1 MTIRGL
7 IVTLLEL
14 VLLVFAL
21 GTEMHEFLIVA
32 LCVGV
37 LEVYSFVST
46 LLASLTLN
54 IHSKIDKSSAE
65 RLEGA
70 KYILKMRGIALL
82 PVAGYLSIKNADYED
97 KKLKRRKYSFVML
110 PSFIIEHKFDFPI
123 PCAHIG
129 LWEVGVKKLR
139 IEDLFGLFSLP
150 LIRSRRS
157 AFYSKLSV
165 VPQVHELRN
174 DSETNSMGDYGQS
187 SMHDSEQGELLG
199 DSRLYREGD
208 TLKRINWKLSARTKT
223 LYSRQFEMLQNPKIA
238 IAVDSALLKTE
249 NIEDIGDFIDITCEA
264 AISIAKYY
272 LQNKHTVDIVI
283 LRDKGGN
290 QNLIHNLT
298 EEIDIKK
305 MQYNFSFVKFY
316 THEEELDLTQQDNLN
331 IMNADK
337 IFLISSNPSDALLSD
352 FYDLCNT
359 GKLARCIIPSVKP
372 QDVLEEEEISGN
384 ETIVKITDVNQI
396 GAKVGAAL

>member
-1 MTIRGL
+1 MTIRGI

-14 VLLVFAL
+14 VLLIFAL

-37 LEVYSFVST
+37 LEVYSLVSI

-70 KYILKMRGIALL
+70 KYLLKMRGIALL
-82 PVAGYLSIKNADYED
+82 PVAGYLSIKNADYEN
-97 KKLKRRKYSFVML
+97 KKLKRRKYSFLML
-110 PSFIIEHKFDFPI
+110 PSFVIEHKFEFPV

-139 IEDLFGLFSLP
+139 IEDLFGLFSVP

-157 AFYSKLSV
+157 AFFSKLAV
-165 VPQVHELRN
+165 VPQIHNLRS
-174 DSETNSMGDYGQS
+174 DSETTSLGDYGQS
-187 SMHDSEQGELLG
+187 SMLDSEQGELLG

-238 IAVDSALLKTE
+238 IAVDTGLIDTE
-249 NIEDIGDFIDITCEA
+249 NIGDIIDITCES
-264 AISIAKYY
+264 AISIAKFY
-272 LQNKHTVDIVI
+272 LQNKHTVDIVF
-283 LRDKGGN
+283 LRDKNGN
-290 QNLIHNLT
+290 QNHIHYLSVDNDIAKMQHSFT
-298 EEIDIKK
+298 DIK
-305 MQYNFSFVKFY
+305 FY
-316 THEEELDLTQQDNLN
+316 RHQEQLDLTQQDNIN

-337 IFLISSNPSDALLSD
+337 IFLISTNPSDILISK
-352 FYDLCNT
+352 FYELDNS
-359 GKLARCIIPSVKP
+359 GKLARCIVPSLKEEAVN
-372 QDVLEEEEISGN
+372 EEEETSAD
-384 ETIVKITDVNQI
+384 ETIIKITDTAQI
-396 GAKVGAAL
+396 KTKVGGAL